1 MVLNIETSISN
12 FQRNFLSQ
20 FQEPVGIFENMVAY
34 NLYSDPELIDLL
46 KSDDKSAFTEI
57 YNRYWKLL
65 FKTALNIL
73 QDFATAQDI
82 TQNIFI
88 SLWERRSEANIQT
101 IKPYLLQATR
111 FAVYRA
117 IREQQNDQ
125 AFYEHLAGITVEIIT
140 DNPILFKEQQALLTK
155 LINGLPENCREAFL
169 LSREENLTYKQIAAL
184 KGISEKTVEKRISMS
199 LQHIKNGVS
208 LGICIAILCTKQ

>member
-1 MVLNIETSISN
+1 
-12 FQRNFLSQ
+12 
-20 FQEPVGIFENMVAY
+20 MVAY
-34 NLYSDPELIDLL
+34 NLFSDPELIELL
-46 KSDDKSAFTEI
+46 ESGDKSAFTEI

-111 FAVYRA
+111 FAVCRA
-117 IREQQNDQ
+117 IREQQNDK
-125 AFYEHLAGITVEIIT
+125 AFYERLAEITTDIIS
-140 DNPILFKEQQALLTK
+140 DNPMLFKEQQALLNR
-155 LINGLPENCREAFL
+155 LINGLPENCRDAFR
-169 LSREENLTYKQIAAL
+169 LSREENLTYKQIAIL

-199 LQHIKNGVS
+199 LQHIRNGVS
-208 LGICIAILCTKQ
+208 LGICIAILCIKQ

>member
-1 MVLNIETSISN
+1 MT
-12 FQRNFLSQ
+12 
-20 FQEPVGIFENMVAY
+20 AY
-34 NLYSDPELIDLL
+34 NSFTDIELIDLL
-46 KSDDKSAFTEI
+46 KSGDESAFTEI

-111 FAVYRA
+111 FAVCKA
-117 IREQQNDQ
+117 IREHQNDK
-125 AFYEHLAGITVEIIT
+125 AFYERLAEITVDIIN
-140 DNPILFKEQQALLTK
+140 DNPLLFKEQQALLNR
-155 LINGLPENCREAFL
+155 LINGLPENCREAFC

-184 KGISEKTVEKRISMS
+184 KGISEKTVEKRISIS
-199 LQHIKNGVS
+199 LQHIRNGVS
-208 LGICIAILCTKQ
+208 LGICIAI